1 MKQNKIIK
9 LGLLAGFLAPT
20 CNPLSAETIAFWDFE
35 DGTDGASFT
44 PSGNPNG
51 SGGSF
56 DTANNIFMRGWD
68 IINGPTFT
76 TPTSPNGGNLAMNN
90 AGNSQDGYVTEGA
103 LHNWSPTAWT
113 IETHVYLDEIAG
125 WETLIGRDGSTV
137 AQAESD
143 FYLVNNGIDDKFRI
157 NIMTVGGQRWILDGD
172 VIPATGT
179 WYGLA
184 ARSDGETLSLW
195 LDDGSGYIQIGSLD
209 ITAQSITDNALA
221 SSALNWTFGRGWYN
235 GGFVDHIAG
244 KMDNIRF
251 SDTAL
256 PPSEMIALNPAA
268 STSIPTVHLTYT
280 NGTATVSLVTL
291 MNRSYQLQT
300 SPTLDPDSWT
310 SLGEPHPGDGT
321 EQTFTH
327 SPGEARSFYRVLVT
341 P

>member
-76 TPTSPNGGNLAMNN
+76 TSTSPNGGNLAMNN

-113 IETHVYLDEIAG
+113 IETHVYLEEIVG
-125 WETLIGRDGSTV
+125 WETLIGRDGSSV

-143 FYLVNNGIDDKFRI
+143 FYLANNGIDDKFRI

-172 VIPATGT
+172 LAPSLNT

-184 ARSDGETLSLW
+184 AQSDGSTLSLW
-195 LDDGSGYIQIGSLD
+195 LDDGSGYAPIGTLD
-209 ITAQSITDNALA
+209 ISAQSVADNALPG
-221 SSALNWTFGRGWYN
+221 SALNWTFGRGWY
-235 GGFVDHIAG
+235 GGSFVDHIDG
-244 KMDNIRF
+244 RMDNIRF

-256 PPSEMIALNPAA
+256 APSEMIGLA
-268 STSIPTVHLTYT
+268 SAIPEP
-280 NGTATVSLVTL
+280 GSLAIL
-291 MNRSYQLQT
+291 SLA
-300 SPTLDPDSWT
+300 
-310 SLGEPHPGDGT
+310 SLG
-321 EQTFTH
+321 FLKRRRA
-327 SPGEARSFYRVLVT
+327 S
-341 P
+341 